1 MPRADLHARGKVRD
15 IFEAG
20 DDLVMVATD
29 RISAFDVVL
38 PQAIPDKGRVLTG
51 LSLYWFDR
59 TSHLVANHLITADAS
74 AFPEPFGDD
83 QEWLAGRAMQVRR
96 AEVVPIECV
105 ARGYLSGSGWKE
117 YRASGRVCGVAL
129 PTGLVESDR
138 LPEPIF
144 TPATKEATGHD
155 INISLDEMAERVG
168 RGLAERLK
176 ELTLILYEFAAARA
190 LERGIGATTRRFGA
204 QVGRCCSRFYPWMT
218 VSRSMGFRESWM
230 A

>member
-1 MPRADLHARGKVRD
+1 MSLTELLAQGKVRD

-20 DDLVMVATD
+20 DDLLMVATD

-38 PQAIPDKGRVLTG
+38 PHAIPDKGRVLTG
-51 LSLYWFDR
+51 LSLYWFDG

-83 QEWLAGRAMQVRR
+83 REWLAGRAMQVRR

-117 YRASGRVCGVAL
+117 YRESGRVCGVSL
-129 PTGLVESDR
+129 PQGLVESDR

-144 TPATKEATGHD
+144 TPATKEASGHD
-155 INISLDEMAERVG
+155 VNISLEEMADRVG
-168 RGLAERLK
+168 RGLAGRLK
-176 ELTLILYEFAAARA
+176 ELTLSLYGFAAQRA
-190 LERGIGATTRRFGA
+190 LERAIALADTK
-204 QVGRCCSRFYPWMT
+204 
-218 VSRSMGFRESWM
+218 
-230 A
+230 